1 MLHTDEDVETLIDEY
16 GLDAV
21 VVTLMEMAATRPI
34 SIIQYRLQ
42 RGDKRL
48 GYILRSFMSITVA
61 GGGFDQLASGP
72 YAS

>member
-34 SIIQYRLQ
+34 SIIREA
-42 RGDKRL
+42 
-48 GYILRSFMSITVA
+48 I
-61 GGGFDQLASGP
+61 SGWVTS
-72 YAS
+72 YEVS